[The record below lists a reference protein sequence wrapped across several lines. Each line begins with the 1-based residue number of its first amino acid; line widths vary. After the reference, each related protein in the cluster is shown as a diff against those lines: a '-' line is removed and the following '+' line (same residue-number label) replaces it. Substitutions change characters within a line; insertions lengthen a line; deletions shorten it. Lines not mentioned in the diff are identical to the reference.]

1 MNRFMEEKWSWIEGC
16 NGMRTLLL
24 DSLTDADLAFSPGGS
39 AVSLGALF
47 REMGE
52 IEYSYLQ
59 SLKTFTQ
66 DWSYRN
72 TDAGLESS
80 ISQLKAW
87 FTKMDDELKAVVEAF
102 SNEEL
107 KKGVDRSG
115 YPMPVETQL
124 EVYLQAMLIIFGKA
138 TVYFRAMNK
147 PLPETVEQ
155 WIG

>member
-1 MNRFMEEKWSWIEGC
+1 M
-16 NGMRTLLL
+16 
-24 DSLTDADLAFSPGGS
+24 D
-39 AVSLGALF
+39 
-47 REMGE
+47 
-52 IEYSYLQ
+52 
-59 SLKTFTQ
+59 
-66 DWSYRN
+66 
-72 TDAGLESS
+72 SS